1 MQKAI
6 LALGCC
12 WEPEEKF
19 HKIKGIIST
28 EVGYCGGNNPNVTYE
43 EVCSGSTNH
52 AEVVKIEF
60 NENTITYED
69 IIKLFFDSHD
79 ATQLNGQGLNIGT
92 NYRSEIFYTSEDQ
105 KKVAEKFSTNRMK
118 NSKEVWSQKY
128 LKKRII
134 VKPKN
139 ITKNIFKK
147 EIVNDI
153 SFYSLA

>member
-6 LALGCC
+6 LALGCF

-19 HKIKGIIST
+19 RKIKGITST
-28 EVGYCGGNNPNVTYE
+28 EVGYCGGISPNVTYE

-69 IIKLFFDSHD
+69 IIRLFFDSHD
-79 ATQLNGQGLNIGT
+79 ATQLNGQGINIGA

-105 KKVAEKFSTNRMK
+105 KKWQKKFSTNRMK
-118 NSKEVWSQKY
+118 NSKEC
-128 LKKRII
+128 
-134 VKPKN
+134 
-139 ITKNIFKK
+139 
-147 EIVNDI
+147 
-153 SFYSLA
+153 